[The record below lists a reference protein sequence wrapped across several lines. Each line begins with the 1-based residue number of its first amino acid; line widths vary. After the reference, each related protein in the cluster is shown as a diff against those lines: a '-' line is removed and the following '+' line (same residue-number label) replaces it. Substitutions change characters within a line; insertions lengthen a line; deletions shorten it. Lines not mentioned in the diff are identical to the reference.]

1 MQRFAFLGLALLT
14 ASLAASISHAETR
27 VFEAMDVFGLEWVD
41 NPQISPDGQR
51 IVYQRM
57 GFDVMRDRKRSSLW
71 MIDANGRHHRPLAA
85 SGSGAAWSPDG
96 RRIAYV
102 ATSDGRAQIQ
112 MHWLDGGED
121 ARITELTGSP
131 GNLSWSPDGAWLA
144 FTMRVP
150 VDEAALANMPK
161 PPKGAEW
168 AAPVKVIDRVIYRI
182 DGGGYVDPGY
192 THVFIVSAEGGAAR
206 QITHGKH
213 NFNGQPA
220 WSANGKSVIV
230 SANLSDDWEYQPVES
245 DLYRV
250 AISDGA
256 MTRLTERKGPDH
268 SAMLSPDGRR
278 LAWLGFDDRRH
289 PYQASRLYIGDVDA
303 GNAHSLTDGFDF
315 SISNAAWD
323 GNRGFWLQFDD
334 HGRSVIGW
342 ISAAGGKVER
352 IVDDLGGTEIGRPYT
367 GGEFSAAGG
376 RVAYTRGTSS
386 APANLAIVERKG
398 KSRSLTDLDANL
410 LEHRNL
416 GKLEEITVKSS
427 ADGRDIQA
435 WIVTPPGFDKSK
447 KYPLLL
453 EIHGGP
459 FAAYGPGFAPE
470 HQLYAAQGY
479 VVVYA
484 NPRGSTS
491 YGSEFANLIEN
502 AYPGQDYDDL
512 MSVVDAT
519 IARGSIDT
527 DNLFVTGGSGG
538 GCLTAW
544 IVGHTDRFRAA
555 VSAKP
560 VINWA
565 SFVLTAD
572 MYPYFTEYW
581 FDGMPW
587 DNPENY
593 ARRSPLRYVDKV
605 ATPTMMIVGDDDHR
619 TPASEAEQFYQ
630 ALKLRKIDTAMVR
643 IPGASH
649 EINARPS
656 NMIAQV
662 LNSIAWFE
670 KHRAN
675 ATPGDHH
682 AD

>member
-1 MQRFAFLGLALLT
+1 MQRFAFMCLAAL
-14 ASLAASISHAETR
+14 AGSLAASISHAETR
-27 VFEAMDVFGLEWVD
+27 IFEPMDVFALQWVD
-41 NPQISPDGQR
+41 SPQISPDGQR

-57 GFDVMRDRKRSSLW
+57 GFDVMKDRETSALW
-71 MIDANGRHHRPLAA
+71 MIDADGRHHRPMATT
-85 SGSGAAWSPDG
+85 GKGAAWSRDG

-102 ATSDGRAQIQ
+102 AKTDGSAQIQ
-112 MHWLDGGED
+112 MHWLEGGQD
-121 ARITELTGSP
+121 AAITELTGSP
-131 GNLSWSPDGAWLA
+131 SNLSWSPDGQWLA

-150 VDEAALANMPK
+150 VDEAPLAKMPK
-161 PPKGAEW
+161 APKGAEW
-168 AAPVKVIDRVIYRI
+168 AAPVKVIDRVVYRI

-192 THVFIVSAEGGAAR
+192 THVFVVATDGGAAR
-206 QITHGKH
+206 QITSGKH
-213 NFNGQPA
+213 NFNGRPA

-230 SANLSDDWEYQPVES
+230 SANLNEDWEYQPAES
-245 DLYRV
+245 ELYRV
-250 AISDGA
+250 AINDGA
-256 MTRLTERKGPDH
+256 MTRLTTRKGPDGNPMF
-268 SAMLSPDGRR
+268 SADGRQ
-278 LAWLGFDDRRH
+278 LAWLGFDDKRH
-289 PYQASRLYIGDVDA
+289 PYQATRLYVGDANA
-303 GNAHSLTDGFDF
+303 GNARSLSDNFDF
-315 SISNAAWD
+315 SISGAAWD
-323 GNRGFWLQFDD
+323 GNRGIWLLFDD
-334 HGRSVIGW
+334 HGRTVVGW
-342 ISAAGGKVER
+342 ISVSGGKVER
-352 IVDDLGGTEIGRPYT
+352 VADDVGGTEIGRPYT
-367 GGEFSAAGG
+367 SGDFSAGEG
-376 RVAYTRGTSS
+376 RVAYTRGSS
-386 APANLAIVERKG
+386 TTLANLGVAARNG
-398 KSRSLTDLDANL
+398 KSRALTDLDANL
-410 LEHRNL
+410 LDHMDL
-416 GKLEEITVKSS
+416 GKLEEMKVKSS

-435 WIVTPPGFDKSK
+435 WILTPPGFDKSK

-470 HQLYAAQGY
+470 IQLYAAAGY

-491 YGSEFANLIEN
+491 YGTDFANLIEN

-519 IARGSIDT
+519 IERGSIDT

-538 GCLTAW
+538 GALTAW

-565 SFVLTAD
+565 SFVLTSD
-572 MYPYFTEYW
+572 MYPYFSQYW

-587 DNPENY
+587 ENPENY
-593 ARRSPLRYVDKV
+593 AKRSPLHYVDKV
-605 ATPTMMIVGDDDHR
+605 TTPTMMMVGDDDHR

-649 EINARPS
+649 HINSRPS

-662 LNSIAWFE
+662 LNTIAWFE
-670 KHRAN
+670 KHRAGATTGNPN
-675 ATPGDHH
+675 AH
-682 AD
+682 

>member
-1 MQRFAFLGLALLT
+1 MQRFALAFLTLVGT
-14 ASLAASISHAETR
+14 SLFVSVARAETR
-27 VFEAMDVFGLEWVD
+27 DFEPMDVFALEWVD
-41 NPQISPDGQR
+41 SPQISPDGQR
-51 IVYQRM
+51 IVYART
-57 GFDVMRDRKRSSLW
+57 GFDVMKDRKRSSLW
-71 MIDANGRHHRPLAA
+71 MIDADGRQHRPLAA
-85 SGSGAAWSPDG
+85 SGSGAVWSADG

-102 ATSDGRAQIQ
+102 ASSDGSTQIR
-112 MHWLDGGED
+112 MHWLDGGQD
-121 ARITELTGSP
+121 ASITRLTGSP
-131 GNLSWSPDGAWLA
+131 GNLSWSPDGQWLA
-144 FTMRVP
+144 FTLRVP
-150 VDEAALANMPK
+150 ADEAPLASMPK
-161 PPKGAEW
+161 APKGAEW

-192 THVFIVSAEGGAAR
+192 THVFVVAADGGAAR
-206 QITHGKH
+206 QITSGKH
-213 NFNGQPA
+213 NFNGRPA
-220 WSANGKSVIV
+220 WSADGKSVIV
-230 SANLSDDWEYQPVES
+230 SANLDADWEYQPTES
-245 DLYRV
+245 DLYRF

-256 MTRLTERKGPDH
+256 MTRLTERKGPDRSPLL
-268 SAMLSPDGRR
+268 SADGRQ
-278 LAWLGFDDRRH
+278 LAWLGYDDMRH
-289 PYQASRLYIGDVDA
+289 PYQTTRLHVGNADA
-303 GNAHSLTDGFDF
+303 GNARALTDGFDY
-315 SISNAAWD
+315 SIDAAAWD
-323 GNRGFWLQFDD
+323 GNRGLWLQFDD
-334 HGRSVIGW
+334 HGRTVLGW
-342 ISAAGGKVER
+342 ISASGGKVER
-352 IVDDLGGTEIGRPYT
+352 IAEDLGGIEIGRPYT
-367 GGEFSAAGG
+367 GGDFSAAAGK
-376 RVAYTRGTSS
+376 VAYTRGTTA
-386 APANLAIVERKG
+386 APSNLGVVARNG
-398 KSRSLTDLDANL
+398 KARVLTDLAGNL
-410 LEHRNL
+410 LEHRKL
-416 GKLEEITVKSS
+416 GQVEEITVKSS
-427 ADGRDIQA
+427 ADGRAIQA

-470 HQLYAAQGY
+470 IQLYAAQGY

-484 NPRGSTS
+484 NPRGSTG

-572 MYPYFTEYW
+572 MYPYFSQYW

-587 DNPENY
+587 ENPENY
-593 ARRSPLRYVDKV
+593 AKRSPLHYVDKV
-605 ATPTMMIVGDDDHR
+605 NTPTMMLVGDDDHR

-670 KHRAN
+670 KHRARATTGKAN
-675 ATPGDHH
+675 AD
-682 AD
+682 